1 MVLVQAGTEMR
12 NCPFCGGEI
21 LPKALHCRHCRRW
34 MPEALRAPAP
44 APAPPPAY
52 SDGQHPVH
60 LVLLSVSTLGLYE
73 VYWFWRN
80 WRDLRD
86 KAGMD
91 LSPAWRTV
99 GLFLP
104 VVNVA
109 MVYHQLRLV
118 SDTAASRGLTPTYSP
133 LAVTMAFF
141 ALALAGNLTL
151 LWMVSLLNVLP
162 LVPVQQTLNRLWQL
176 EHPDAPL
183 RERFAPHELAAMV
196 AGAAATAAAL
206 LATAG

>member
-1 MVLVQAGTEMR
+1 MTRVDEGTETR
-12 NCPFCGGEI
+12 SCPFCGGE
-21 LPKALHCRHCRRW
+21 LLSKALQCRHCRRW
-34 MPEALRAPAP
+34 MPEALQ
-44 APAPPPAY
+44 APPPTAAALPY
-52 SDGQHPVH
+52 SSGQHPVH
-60 LVLLSVSTLGLYE
+60 LVLLSVLTLGVYE

-86 KAGMD
+86 KTGVD
-91 LSPAWRTV
+91 ISPAWRTL

-109 MVYHQLRLV
+109 MVYQQLRLV

-133 LAVTMAFF
+133 LLVTAAFF
-141 ALALAGNLTL
+141 ALAFAGNLTFA
-151 LWMVSLLNVLP
+151 WFVSLLNVLP

-176 EHPDAPL
+176 DHPGAQL
-183 RERFAPHELAAMV
+183 RERFAPYELAAMV

-206 LATAG
+206 LATTG